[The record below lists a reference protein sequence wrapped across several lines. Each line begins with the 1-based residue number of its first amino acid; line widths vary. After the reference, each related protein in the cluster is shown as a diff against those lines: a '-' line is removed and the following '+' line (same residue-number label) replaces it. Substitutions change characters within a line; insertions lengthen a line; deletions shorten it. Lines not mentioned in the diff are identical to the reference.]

1 MPEPCGPRFLFR
13 SSPQLP
19 EVSRL
24 EPAEFDMEEVLAV
37 AIATEWEGYA
47 FYRTMAERTGSPL
60 GREMFNR
67 VLEQVSCAYADGCVY
82 MDYETALEFIDC
94 EVDLDEMDEEGATC
108 TETAPIFKRG
118 VERAERLNDID
129 ALRMA
134 AETEEAA
141 VKYYREAM
149 ETAPNEDARSF
160 FQHMVDMETGHQR
173 LLEAEYDYYSAN
185 GFYFDQREFSL
196 EM

>member
-1 MPEPCGPRFLFR
+1 M
-13 SSPQLP
+13 Q
-19 EVSRL
+19 
-24 EPAEFDMEEVLAV
+24 PAEFDMEEVLAV

-47 FYRTMAERTGSPL
+47 FYRTMAERTSSPL
-60 GREMFNR
+60 GKEMFNR
-67 VLEQVSCAYADGCVY
+67 LAEEEVEHVHVLEQVSCAYADGCVY
-82 MDYETALEFIDC
+82 MDYDTALEYIEC
-94 EVDLDEMDEEGATC
+94 EVDLNDMDEEGATC

-118 VERAERLNDID
+118 VERAERLNDLD
-129 ALRMA
+129 ALRIA

-141 VKYYREAM
+141 VKYYREAA

-160 FQHMVDMETGHQR
+160 FEKMVEIETGHQR
-173 LLEAEYDYYSAN
+173 LLEAEYDYYAAN

>member
-1 MPEPCGPRFLFR
+1 MEP
-13 SSPQLP
+13 
-19 EVSRL
+19 V
-24 EPAEFDMEEVLAV
+24 EFDMEEVLRV

-47 FYRTMAERTGSPL
+47 FYRTMAEKTKSPL
-60 GREMFNR
+60 GKEMFNR
-67 VLEQVSCAYADGCVY
+67 LAQEEVEHVHVLEQVSCAYADGCVY
-82 MDYETALEFIDC
+82 MDYDTALEYIDC
-94 EVDLDEMDEEGATC
+94 DTSLDDWDQEGATC

-118 VERAERLNDID
+118 VERAERLNDVD
-129 ALRMA
+129 ALKIA

-141 VKYYREAM
+141 VNYYREAA
-149 ETAPNEDARSF
+149 ETTPNEDAKEF
-160 FQHMVDMETGHQR
+160 FQRMVTIENGHQK